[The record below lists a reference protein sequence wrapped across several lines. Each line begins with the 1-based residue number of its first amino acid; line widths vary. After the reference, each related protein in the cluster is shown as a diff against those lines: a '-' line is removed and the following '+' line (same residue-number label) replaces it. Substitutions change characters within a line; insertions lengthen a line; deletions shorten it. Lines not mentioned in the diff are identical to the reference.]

1 MPESLVWLIIQI
13 KMGNW
18 DRLFVYMNNVELEL
32 MGLFA
37 TVVEQGSFTGA
48 AEVLGM
54 PKSSVS
60 QKISR
65 LESQLG
71 VRLLQRTT
79 RRLSLTPQGE
89 VYVEHCQSLLA
100 LARSANLAMARLR
113 SAPAGRV
120 RITAPEATGTLLL
133 GRILAEFRA
142 LYPEVVL
149 ELTLSDEQLDLV
161 GEGYDLALRAAPL
174 KDSSLICRRIGQVA
188 RHLVAAPGYL
198 ASHGTP
204 QQLPELG
211 GHACLVHGAL
221 PVWPLQ
227 EGGWRPQGACISNS
241 LLALRELALHEGG
254 IALLPDHVC
263 REDLAAGRLLKVLP
277 AHPIPPN
284 PFYLIYPSR
293 EHLAPALRSL
303 MDFVAERLPFA

>member
-1 MPESLVWLIIQI
+1 
-13 KMGNW
+13 
-18 DRLFVYMNNVELEL
+18 

-37 TVVEQGSFTGA
+37 TVVEQGSFTRA
-48 AEVLGM
+48 AELMGM

-65 LESQLG
+65 LEAQLG

-89 VYVEHCQSLLA
+89 VYVEHCQGLLT

-174 KDSSLICRRIGQVA
+174 KDSSLICRRIGQVP
-188 RHLVAAPGYL
+188 RHLVAAPAYL
-198 ASHGTP
+198 AAHGMP
-204 QQLPELG
+204 QQLSDLG
-211 GHACLVHGAL
+211 RYACLVHSAL
-221 PVWPLQ
+221 PLWPLQ

-241 LLALRELALHEGG
+241 LLALRELAINEGG
-254 IALLPDHVC
+254 IALLPHHVC
-263 REDLAAGRLLKVLP
+263 EGELASGRLQKVLP
-277 AHPIPPN
+277 ELAVPPN

-293 EHLAPALRSL
+293 EHLAPALRTL

>member
-1 MPESLVWLIIQI
+1 
-13 KMGNW
+13 
-18 DRLFVYMNNVELEL
+18 MNNVELEL

-48 AEVLGM
+48 AELLGM

-89 VYVEHCQSLLA
+89 VYVEQCRALLA

-113 SAPAGRV
+113 AAPAGRV

-149 ELTLSDEQLDLV
+149 ELTLCDEQLDLV

-174 KDSSLICRRIGQVA
+174 KDSSLICRRIGQVP
-188 RHLVAAPGYL
+188 RHLVAAPAYL
-198 ASHGTP
+198 AAHGTP
-204 QQLPELG
+204 QQLSELG
-211 GHACLVHGAL
+211 RYACLVHTSL

-227 EGGWRPQGACISNS
+227 EGGWRPQGACLSNS
-241 LLALRELALHEGG
+241 LLALRELAINEGG
-254 IALLPDHVC
+254 IALLPHHVC
-263 REDLAAGRLLKVLP
+263 EGDLASGRLQKVLP
-277 AHPIPPN
+277 ELAVPPN

-303 MDFVAERLPFA
+303 MDFVAKRLPFA

>member
-1 MPESLVWLIIQI
+1 
-13 KMGNW
+13 
-18 DRLFVYMNNVELEL
+18 MNNVELEL

-48 AEVLGM
+48 AELLGM

-89 VYVEHCQSLLA
+89 VYVEQCRALLA

-113 SAPAGRV
+113 AAPAGRV

-149 ELTLSDEQLDLV
+149 ELTLCDEQLDLV

-174 KDSSLICRRIGQVA
+174 KDSSLICRRIGQVP
-188 RHLVAAPGYL
+188 RHLVAAPAYL
-198 ASHGTP
+198 AAHGTP
-204 QQLPELG
+204 QQLSVLG
-211 GHACLVHGAL
+211 RYACLVHTSL

-227 EGGWRPQGACISNS
+227 EGGWRPQGACLSNS
-241 LLALRELALHEGG
+241 LLALRELAINEGG
-254 IALLPDHVC
+254 IALLPHHVC
-263 REDLAAGRLLKVLP
+263 EGDLASGRLQKVLP
-277 AHPIPPN
+277 ELAVPPN

>member
-1 MPESLVWLIIQI
+1 
-13 KMGNW
+13 
-18 DRLFVYMNNVELEL
+18 MNNVELEL

-48 AEVLGM
+48 AELLGM

-89 VYVEHCQSLLA
+89 VYVEQCRALLA

-113 SAPAGRV
+113 AAPAGRV

-149 ELTLSDEQLDLV
+149 ELTLCDEQLDLV

-174 KDSSLICRRIGQVA
+174 KDSSLICRRIGQVP
-188 RHLVAAPGYL
+188 RHLVAAPAYL
-198 ASHGTP
+198 AAHGTP
-204 QQLPELG
+204 QQLSELG
-211 GHACLVHGAL
+211 RYACLVHTSL

-227 EGGWRPQGACISNS
+227 EGGWRPQGACLSNS
-241 LLALRELALHEGG
+241 LLALRELAINEGG
-254 IALLPDHVC
+254 IALLPHHVC
-263 REDLAAGRLLKVLP
+263 EGDLASGRLQKVLP
-277 AHPIPPN
+277 ELAVPPN

-303 MDFVAERLPFA
+303 MDFVAERLLFA

>member
-1 MPESLVWLIIQI
+1 
-13 KMGNW
+13 
-18 DRLFVYMNNVELEL
+18 MNNVDLEL

-37 TVVEQGSFTGA
+37 TVVEQGSFTRA
-48 AEVLGM
+48 AELMGM

-65 LESQLG
+65 LEAQLG

-89 VYVEHCQSLLA
+89 VYVEHCQGLLT
-100 LARSANLAMARLR
+100 LARSANLAMARSR

-174 KDSSLICRRIGQVA
+174 KDSSLICRRIGQVP
-188 RHLVAAPGYL
+188 RHLVAAPAYL
-198 ASHGTP
+198 AAHGMP
-204 QQLPELG
+204 QQLSDLG
-211 GHACLVHGAL
+211 RYACLVHSAL
-221 PVWPLQ
+221 PLWPLQ

-241 LLALRELALHEGG
+241 LLALRELAINEGG
-254 IALLPDHVC
+254 IALLPHHVC
-263 REDLAAGRLLKVLP
+263 EGDLASGRLQKVLP
-277 AHPIPPN
+277 ELAVPPN

-293 EHLAPALRSL
+293 EHLAPALRTL

>member
-1 MPESLVWLIIQI
+1 
-13 KMGNW
+13 
-18 DRLFVYMNNVELEL
+18 MNNVDLEL

-37 TVVEQGSFTGA
+37 TVVEQGSFTRA
-48 AEVLGM
+48 AELLGM

-65 LESQLG
+65 LEAQLG

-89 VYVEHCQSLLA
+89 LYVEHCQGLLA

-188 RHLVAAPGYL
+188 RHLVAAPAYL
-198 ASHGTP
+198 AAHGMP
-204 QQLPELG
+204 QQLSELG
-211 GHACLVHGAL
+211 RYACLVHSAM

-227 EGGWRPQGACISNS
+227 EGGWRPQGACVSNS
-241 LLALRELALHEGG
+241 LLALREMALNDGG
-254 IALLPDHVC
+254 IALLPYHVC
-263 REDLAAGRLLKVLP
+263 EGDLASGRLQKVLP
-277 AHPIPPN
+277 DQPIPAN

-293 EHLAPALRSL
+293 EHLAPALRTL

>member
-1 MPESLVWLIIQI
+1 
-13 KMGNW
+13 
-18 DRLFVYMNNVELEL
+18 MNNVDLEL

-37 TVVEQGSFTGA
+37 TVVEQGSFTRA
-48 AEVLGM
+48 AELMGM

-65 LESQLG
+65 LEAQLG

-89 VYVEHCQSLLA
+89 VYVEHCQGLLT

-174 KDSSLICRRIGQVA
+174 KDSSLICRRIGQVP
-188 RHLVAAPGYL
+188 RHLVAAPAYL
-198 ASHGTP
+198 AAHGMP
-204 QQLPELG
+204 QQLSDLG
-211 GHACLVHGAL
+211 RYACLVHSAL
-221 PVWPLQ
+221 PLWPLQ

-241 LLALRELALHEGG
+241 LLALRELAINEGG
-254 IALLPDHVC
+254 IALLPHHVC
-263 REDLAAGRLLKVLP
+263 EGDLVSGRLQKVLP
-277 AHPIPPN
+277 ELAVPPN

-293 EHLAPALRSL
+293 EHLAPALRTL

>member
-1 MPESLVWLIIQI
+1 
-13 KMGNW
+13 
-18 DRLFVYMNNVELEL
+18 MNNVELEL

-37 TVVEQGSFTGA
+37 TVVEQGSFTRA
-48 AEVLGM
+48 AELLGM

-89 VYVEHCQSLLA
+89 IYVEHCRGLLT

-133 GRILAEFRA
+133 GPILAEFRA

-149 ELTLSDEQLDLV
+149 ELTLCDEQLDLV

-174 KDSSLICRRIGQVA
+174 KDSSLICRRIGEVA
-188 RHLVAAPGYL
+188 RHLVASPGYL
-198 ASHGTP
+198 ARHGMP
-204 QQLPELG
+204 QQLSELG
-211 GHACLVHGAL
+211 RYACLVHTSL

-241 LLALRELALHEGG
+241 LLALRELALHDGG
-254 IALLPDHVC
+254 VALLPQHVC
-263 REDLAAGRLLKVLP
+263 ENGLVSGKLQKILP
-277 AHPIPPN
+277 MIPIPTN

>member
-1 MPESLVWLIIQI
+1 
-13 KMGNW
+13 
-18 DRLFVYMNNVELEL
+18 MNNVELEL

-48 AEVLGM
+48 AELLGM

-89 VYVEHCQSLLA
+89 VYVEQCRALLA

-113 SAPAGRV
+113 AAPAGRV

-149 ELTLSDEQLDLV
+149 ELTLCDEQLDLV

-174 KDSSLICRRIGQVA
+174 KDSSLICRRIGQVP
-188 RHLVAAPGYL
+188 RYLVAAPAYL
-198 ASHGTP
+198 AAHGMP
-204 QQLPELG
+204 QQLSELG
-211 GHACLVHGAL
+211 RYACLVHTSL

-241 LLALRELALHEGG
+241 LLALRELAINEGG
-254 IALLPDHVC
+254 IALLPHHVC
-263 REDLAAGRLLKVLP
+263 EGDLASGRLQKVLP
-277 AHPIPPN
+277 ELAVPSN

>member
-1 MPESLVWLIIQI
+1 
-13 KMGNW
+13 
-18 DRLFVYMNNVELEL
+18 MNNVDLEL

-37 TVVEQGSFTGA
+37 TVVEQGSFTRA
-48 AEVLGM
+48 AELLGM

-65 LESQLG
+65 LEAQLG

-79 RRLSLTPQGE
+79 RKLSLTPQGE
-89 VYVEHCQSLLA
+89 LYVEHCQGLLV

-133 GRILAEFRA
+133 GKILAEFRA

-149 ELTLSDEQLDLV
+149 ELTLSDEQEDLV

-188 RHLVAAPGYL
+188 RHLVAAPAYL
-198 ASHGTP
+198 AAHGMP
-204 QQLPELG
+204 QQLSELG
-211 GHACLVHGAL
+211 RYACLVHSAM

-227 EGGWRPQGACISNS
+227 EGGWRPQGACVSNS
-241 LLALRELALHEGG
+241 LLALREMALHDGG
-254 IALLPDHVC
+254 IALLPHHVC
-263 REDLAAGRLLKVLP
+263 AGDLAAGRLQKVLP
-277 AHPIPPN
+277 DQPIPAN

-293 EHLAPALRSL
+293 EHLAPALRTL

>member
-1 MPESLVWLIIQI
+1 
-13 KMGNW
+13 
-18 DRLFVYMNNVELEL
+18 MNNVELKL

-48 AEVLGM
+48 AELLGM

-89 VYVEHCQSLLA
+89 VYVEQCRALLA

-113 SAPAGRV
+113 AAPAGRV

-149 ELTLSDEQLDLV
+149 ELTLCDEQLDLV

-174 KDSSLICRRIGQVA
+174 KDSSLICRRIGQVP
-188 RHLVAAPGYL
+188 RHLVAAPAYL
-198 ASHGTP
+198 AAHGMP
-204 QQLPELG
+204 QQLSELG
-211 GHACLVHGAL
+211 RYACLVHTSL

-241 LLALRELALHEGG
+241 LLALRELAINEGG
-254 IALLPDHVC
+254 IALLPHHVC
-263 REDLAAGRLLKVLP
+263 EGDLASGRLQKVLP
-277 AHPIPPN
+277 ELAVPPN

>member
-1 MPESLVWLIIQI
+1 
-13 KMGNW
+13 
-18 DRLFVYMNNVELEL
+18 MNNVELEL

-48 AEVLGM
+48 AELLGM

-89 VYVEHCQSLLA
+89 VYVEQCRALLA

-113 SAPAGRV
+113 AAPAGRV

-149 ELTLSDEQLDLV
+149 ELTLCDEQLDLV

-174 KDSSLICRRIGQVA
+174 KDSSLICRRIGQVP
-188 RHLVAAPGYL
+188 RHLVAAPAYL
-198 ASHGTP
+198 AAHGTP
-204 QQLPELG
+204 QQLSELG
-211 GHACLVHGAL
+211 RYACLVHTSL

-227 EGGWRPQGACISNS
+227 EGGWRPQGACLSNS
-241 LLALRELALHEGG
+241 LLALRELAINEGG
-254 IALLPDHVC
+254 IALLPHHVC
-263 REDLAAGRLLKVLP
+263 EGGLASGRLQKVLP
-277 AHPIPPN
+277 ELAVPPN

>member
-1 MPESLVWLIIQI
+1 
-13 KMGNW
+13 
-18 DRLFVYMNNVELEL
+18 MNNVDLEL

-37 TVVEQGSFTGA
+37 TVVEQGSFTSA
-48 AEVLGM
+48 AELLGM

-89 VYVEHCQSLLA
+89 VYVEQCRALLA

-113 SAPAGRV
+113 AAPAGRV

-188 RHLVAAPGYL
+188 RHLVAAPAYL
-198 ASHGTP
+198 AAHGMP
-204 QQLPELG
+204 QQLSELG
-211 GHACLVHGAL
+211 RYACLVHSAM

-227 EGGWRPQGACISNS
+227 EGGWRPQGACVSNS
-241 LLALRELALHEGG
+241 LLALREMALHDGG
-254 IALLPDHVC
+254 VALLPHHVC
-263 REDLAAGRLLKVLP
+263 EGDLAAGRLQKVLP
-277 AHPIPPN
+277 DQPIPAN

-293 EHLAPALRSL
+293 EHLAPALRTL

>member
-1 MPESLVWLIIQI
+1 
-13 KMGNW
+13 
-18 DRLFVYMNNVELEL
+18 MNNVELEL

-48 AEVLGM
+48 AELLGM

-89 VYVEHCQSLLA
+89 VYVEQCRALLA

-113 SAPAGRV
+113 AAPAGRV

-149 ELTLSDEQLDLV
+149 ELTLCDEQLDLV

-174 KDSSLICRRIGQVA
+174 KDSSLICRRIGQVP
-188 RHLVAAPGYL
+188 RYLVAAPTYL
-198 ASHGTP
+198 AAHGMP
-204 QQLPELG
+204 QQLSELG
-211 GHACLVHGAL
+211 RYACLVHTSL

-241 LLALRELALHEGG
+241 LLALRELAINEGG
-254 IALLPDHVC
+254 IALLPHHVC
-263 REDLAAGRLLKVLP
+263 EGDLASGRLQKVLP
-277 AHPIPPN
+277 ELAVPPN

-303 MDFVAERLPFA
+303 MDFVAERLQFA

>member
-1 MPESLVWLIIQI
+1 
-13 KMGNW
+13 
-18 DRLFVYMNNVELEL
+18 MNNVELES

-65 LESQLG
+65 LESRLG

-89 VYVEHCQSLLA
+89 LYVEHCRALLA

-113 SAPAGRV
+113 DAPAGRV
-120 RITAPEATGTLLL
+120 RITAPEATGALLL
-133 GRILAEFRA
+133 GKILAEFRA

-149 ELTLSDEQLDLV
+149 ELTLCDEQLDLV

-174 KDSSLICRRIGQVA
+174 KDSSLICRRIGQVP
-188 RHLVAAPGYL
+188 RHLVAAPDYL
-198 ASHGTP
+198 ARHGEP
-204 QQLPELG
+204 QQLSELG
-211 GHACLVHGAL
+211 RHACLVHSAL

-227 EGGWRPQGACISNS
+227 AGGWRPQGACLSNS
-241 LLALRELALHEGG
+241 LLALRELALNGGG
-254 IALLPDHVC
+254 IALLPEHVC
-263 REDLAAGRLLKVLP
+263 RGDLAAGLLQQVLP
-277 AHPIPPN
+277 EHPIPPN

-303 MDFVAERLPFA
+303 MDFVADRLPFARGG

>member
-1 MPESLVWLIIQI
+1 
-13 KMGNW
+13 
-18 DRLFVYMNNVELEL
+18 MNNVDLEL

-37 TVVEQGSFTGA
+37 TVVEQGSFTRA
-48 AEVLGM
+48 AELMGM

-65 LESQLG
+65 LEAQLG

-89 VYVEHCQSLLA
+89 VYVEHCQGLLT

-174 KDSSLICRRIGQVA
+174 KDSSLICRRIGQVP
-188 RHLVAAPGYL
+188 RHLVAAPAYL
-198 ASHGTP
+198 AAHGMP
-204 QQLPELG
+204 QQLSDLG
-211 GHACLVHGAL
+211 RYACLVHSAL
-221 PVWPLQ
+221 PLWPLQ

-241 LLALRELALHEGG
+241 LLALRELAINEGG
-254 IALLPDHVC
+254 IALLPHHVC
-263 REDLAAGRLLKVLP
+263 EGDLASGRLQKVLP
-277 AHPIPPN
+277 ELAVPPN

-293 EHLAPALRSL
+293 EHLAPALRTL
-303 MDFVAERLPFA
+303 MDFVAERLPFS

>member
-1 MPESLVWLIIQI
+1 
-13 KMGNW
+13 
-18 DRLFVYMNNVELEL
+18 MNNVELEL

-37 TVVEQGSFTGA
+37 TVVEQGSFTRA
-48 AEVLGM
+48 AELLGM

-89 VYVEHCQSLLA
+89 IYVEHCRGLLT

-133 GRILAEFRA
+133 GPILAEFRA

-174 KDSSLICRRIGQVA
+174 KDSCLICRRIGEVA
-188 RHLVAAPGYL
+188 RYLVASPGYL
-198 ASHGTP
+198 ARHGMP
-204 QQLPELG
+204 QRLAELA
-211 GHACLVHGAL
+211 HHVCLVHTAL

-227 EGGWRPQGACISNS
+227 EGGWRPQGACASNS
-241 LLALRELALHEGG
+241 LLALRELALHDGG
-254 IALLPDHVC
+254 IALLPQHVC
-263 REDLAAGRLLKVLP
+263 ESGLASGKLQKILP
-277 AHPIPPN
+277 MIPIPTN

>member
-1 MPESLVWLIIQI
+1 MSNLE
-13 KMGNW
+13 
-18 DRLFVYMNNVELEL
+18 RLFAYMNNVELEL

-37 TVVEQGSFTGA
+37 TVVEQGSFTRA
-48 AEVLGM
+48 AELLGM

-89 VYVEHCQSLLA
+89 LYVEHCKGLLA

-133 GRILAEFRA
+133 GKILAEFRA

-149 ELTLSDEQLDLV
+149 ELTLCDEQLDLV

-188 RHLVAAPGYL
+188 RHLVAAPAYL
-198 ASHGTP
+198 AQHGAP
-204 QQLPELG
+204 QQLAELER
-211 GHACLVHGAL
+211 HACLVHGSL

-227 EGGWRPQGACISNS
+227 EGGWRVRGACISNS
-241 LLALRELALHEGG
+241 LLALRELAVNGG
-254 IALLPDHVC
+254 GVALLPAHVC
-263 REDLAAGRLLKVLP
+263 QDDLATGKLLKVLP
-277 AHPIPPN
+277 DHPIPPN

-303 MDFVAERLPFA
+303 MDFVAVRLPFA

>member
-1 MPESLVWLIIQI
+1 
-13 KMGNW
+13 
-18 DRLFVYMNNVELEL
+18 MNNVELEL

-89 VYVEHCQSLLA
+89 LYVEHCQGLLA

-133 GRILAEFRA
+133 GKILAEFRA

-174 KDSSLICRRIGQVA
+174 KDSSLICRRIGQVP
-188 RHLVAAPGYL
+188 RHLVAAPDYL
-198 ASHGTP
+198 ARHGEP
-204 QQLPELG
+204 QQLSELG
-211 GHACLVHGAL
+211 RHACLVHSAL
-221 PVWPLQ
+221 PTWPLQ
-227 EGGWRPQGACISNS
+227 EGGWRPRGACISNS
-241 LLALRELALHEGG
+241 LLALRELSLNGGG

-263 REDLAAGRLLKVLP
+263 QGDLIKGMLQKVLP
-277 AHPIPPN
+277 NHPIPPN

-303 MDFVAERLPFA
+303 MDFVADRLPFA

>member
-1 MPESLVWLIIQI
+1 
-13 KMGNW
+13 
-18 DRLFVYMNNVELEL
+18 MNNVELEL

-48 AEVLGM
+48 AELLGM

-89 VYVEHCQSLLA
+89 IYVEQCRALLA

-113 SAPAGRV
+113 AAPAGRV

-149 ELTLSDEQLDLV
+149 ELTLCDEQLDLV

-174 KDSSLICRRIGQVA
+174 KDSSLICRRIGQVP
-188 RHLVAAPGYL
+188 RHLVAAPAYL
-198 ASHGTP
+198 AAHGMP
-204 QQLPELG
+204 QQLSELG
-211 GHACLVHGAL
+211 RYACLVHTSL

-241 LLALRELALHEGG
+241 LLALRELAINEGG
-254 IALLPDHVC
+254 IALLPHHVC
-263 REDLAAGRLLKVLP
+263 EGDLASGRLQKVLP
-277 AHPIPPN
+277 ELAVPPN

>member
-1 MPESLVWLIIQI
+1 
-13 KMGNW
+13 
-18 DRLFVYMNNVELEL
+18 MNNVDLEL

-37 TVVEQGSFTGA
+37 TVVEQGSFTRA
-48 AEVLGM
+48 AELLGM

-65 LESQLG
+65 LEAQLG

-79 RRLSLTPQGE
+79 RKLSLTPQGE
-89 VYVEHCQSLLA
+89 LYVEHCQGLLA

-133 GRILAEFRA
+133 GKILAEFRA

-149 ELTLSDEQLDLV
+149 ELTLSDEQEDLV

-188 RHLVAAPGYL
+188 RHLVASPAYL
-198 ASHGTP
+198 AAHGMP
-204 QQLPELG
+204 QQLSELG
-211 GHACLVHGAL
+211 RYACLVHSAM

-227 EGGWRPQGACISNS
+227 EGGWRPQGACVSNS
-241 LLALRELALHEGG
+241 LLALREMALHDGG
-254 IALLPDHVC
+254 IALLPHHVC
-263 REDLAAGRLLKVLP
+263 AGDLAAGRLQKVLP
-277 AHPIPPN
+277 DQPIPAN

-293 EHLAPALRSL
+293 EHLAPALRTL

>member
-1 MPESLVWLIIQI
+1 
-13 KMGNW
+13 
-18 DRLFVYMNNVELEL
+18 MNNVDLEL

-37 TVVEQGSFTGA
+37 TVVEQGSFTRA
-48 AEVLGM
+48 AELLGM

-89 VYVEHCQSLLA
+89 LYVEHCQGLLA

-188 RHLVAAPGYL
+188 RHLVAAPAYL
-198 ASHGTP
+198 AAHGMP
-204 QQLPELG
+204 QQLSELG
-211 GHACLVHGAL
+211 RYACLVHSAM

-227 EGGWRPQGACISNS
+227 EGAGGRRGPVSATACWRCGRWRSMTGGLPCCPIMFVKGIWRRGGCRRCCRISPFRPTRFTLS
-241 LLALRELALHEGG
+241 IRVGS
-254 IALLPDHVC
+254 IW
-263 REDLAAGRLLKVLP
+263 
-277 AHPIPPN
+277 PP
-284 PFYLIYPSR
+284 PC
-293 EHLAPALRSL
+293 AP
-303 MDFVAERLPFA
+303 

>member
-1 MPESLVWLIIQI
+1 
-13 KMGNW
+13 
-18 DRLFVYMNNVELEL
+18 MNNVELEL

-37 TVVEQGSFTGA
+37 TVVEQGSFTRA
-48 AEVLGM
+48 AELLSM

-89 VYVEHCQSLLA
+89 VYVEQCRALLA

-113 SAPAGRV
+113 AAPAGRV

-149 ELTLSDEQLDLV
+149 ELTLCDEQLDLV

-174 KDSSLICRRIGQVA
+174 KDSSLICRRIGQVP
-188 RHLVAAPGYL
+188 RYLVAAPAYL
-198 ASHGTP
+198 AAHGMP
-204 QQLPELG
+204 QQLSELG
-211 GHACLVHGAL
+211 RYACLVHTSL

-241 LLALRELALHEGG
+241 LLALRELAINEGG
-254 IALLPDHVC
+254 IALLPHHVC
-263 REDLAAGRLLKVLP
+263 EGDLASGRLQKVLP
-277 AHPIPPN
+277 ELAVPPN

>member
-1 MPESLVWLIIQI
+1 
-13 KMGNW
+13 
-18 DRLFVYMNNVELEL
+18 MNNVDLEL

-37 TVVEQGSFTGA
+37 TVVEQGSFTRA
-48 AEVLGM
+48 AELMGM

-65 LESQLG
+65 LEAQLG

-79 RRLSLTPQGE
+79 RRLSLTAQGE
-89 VYVEHCQSLLA
+89 VYVEHCQGLLT

-174 KDSSLICRRIGQVA
+174 KDSSLICRRIGQVP
-188 RHLVAAPGYL
+188 RHLVAAPAYL
-198 ASHGTP
+198 AAHGMP
-204 QQLPELG
+204 QQLSDLG
-211 GHACLVHGAL
+211 RYACLVHSAL
-221 PVWPLQ
+221 PLWPLQ

-241 LLALRELALHEGG
+241 LLALRELAINEGG
-254 IALLPDHVC
+254 IALLPHHVC
-263 REDLAAGRLLKVLP
+263 EGDLASGRLQKVLP
-277 AHPIPPN
+277 ELAVPPN

-293 EHLAPALRSL
+293 EHLAPALRTL

>member
-1 MPESLVWLIIQI
+1 
-13 KMGNW
+13 
-18 DRLFVYMNNVELEL
+18 MNNVELEL

-48 AEVLGM
+48 AELLGM

-89 VYVEHCQSLLA
+89 VYVEQCRALLA

-113 SAPAGRV
+113 AAPAGRV

-149 ELTLSDEQLDLV
+149 ELTLCDEQLDLV

-174 KDSSLICRRIGQVA
+174 KDSSLICRRIGQVP
-188 RHLVAAPGYL
+188 RHLVAAPAYL
-198 ASHGTP
+198 AAQDRKS
-204 QQLPELG
+204 
-211 GHACLVHGAL
+211 V
-221 PVWPLQ
+221 V
-227 EGGWRPQGACISNS
+227 
-241 LLALRELALHEGG
+241 
-254 IALLPDHVC
+254 
-263 REDLAAGRLLKVLP
+263 
-277 AHPIPPN
+277 
-284 PFYLIYPSR
+284 
-293 EHLAPALRSL
+293 
-303 MDFVAERLPFA
+303 

>member
-1 MPESLVWLIIQI
+1 
-13 KMGNW
+13 
-18 DRLFVYMNNVELEL
+18 MNNVELEL

-48 AEVLGM
+48 AELLGM

-89 VYVEHCQSLLA
+89 VYVEQCRALLA

-113 SAPAGRV
+113 AAPAGRV

-149 ELTLSDEQLDLV
+149 ELTLCDEQLDLV

-174 KDSSLICRRIGQVA
+174 KDSSLICRRIGQVP
-188 RHLVAAPGYL
+188 RYLVAAPAYL
-198 ASHGTP
+198 AAHGMP
-204 QQLPELG
+204 QQLSELG
-211 GHACLVHGAL
+211 RYACLVHTSL

-241 LLALRELALHEGG
+241 LLALRELAINEGG
-254 IALLPDHVC
+254 IALLPHHVC
-263 REDLAAGRLLKVLP
+263 EGDLASGRLQKVLP
-277 AHPIPPN
+277 ELAVPPN

>member
-1 MPESLVWLIIQI
+1 
-13 KMGNW
+13 
-18 DRLFVYMNNVELEL
+18 MNNVELEL

-37 TVVEQGSFTGA
+37 TVVEQGSFTRA
-48 AEVLGM
+48 AELLGM

-89 VYVEHCQSLLA
+89 IYVEHCRGLLT

-120 RITAPEATGTLLL
+120 RSTAPEATGTLLL
-133 GRILAEFRA
+133 GPILAEFRA

-174 KDSSLICRRIGQVA
+174 KDSSLICRRIGEVA
-188 RHLVAAPGYL
+188 RYLVASPGYL
-198 ASHGTP
+198 ARHGMP
-204 QQLPELG
+204 QRLAELA
-211 GHACLVHGAL
+211 HHVCLVHTAL

-227 EGGWRPQGACISNS
+227 EGGWRPQGACASNS
-241 LLALRELALHEGG
+241 LLALRELALHDGG
-254 IALLPDHVC
+254 IALLPQHVC
-263 REDLAAGRLLKVLP
+263 ESGLASGKLQKILP
-277 AHPIPPN
+277 MIPIPTN

>member
-1 MPESLVWLIIQI
+1 
-13 KMGNW
+13 
-18 DRLFVYMNNVELEL
+18 MNNVELEL

-48 AEVLGM
+48 AELLGM

-89 VYVEHCQSLLA
+89 VYVEQCRALLA

-113 SAPAGRV
+113 AAPAGRV

-149 ELTLSDEQLDLV
+149 ELTLCDEQLDLV

-174 KDSSLICRRIGQVA
+174 KDSSLICRRIGQVP
-188 RHLVAAPGYL
+188 RHLVAAPAYL
-198 ASHGTP
+198 AAHGMP
-204 QQLPELG
+204 QQLSDLG
-211 GHACLVHGAL
+211 RYACLVHSAL
-221 PVWPLQ
+221 PLWPLQ

-241 LLALRELALHEGG
+241 LLALRELAINEGG
-254 IALLPDHVC
+254 IALLPHHVC
-263 REDLAAGRLLKVLP
+263 EGDLASGRLQKVLP
-277 AHPIPPN
+277 ELAVPPN

-293 EHLAPALRSL
+293 EHLAPALRTL